1 VTNKPVAVVTG
12 AAGTIGRAIGN
23 TLAVDFTVVGL
34 DRNPSEAPF
43 PILAADVVDRAAIET
58 AARTIAAE
66 HGEVQLVVNNAGILT
81 MNRFLDLTDDEWRR
95 IFDVNVFGTFVVS
108 QVFARQ
114 MSTGGGGRIINVAS
128 IAGKTP
134 LPNQAHY
141 CASKA
146 AVMMLTRVMALE
158 LGHDKVRVF
167 SICPGAVDTA
177 LFRACLTWTADRE
190 QRDPDDLLRE
200 WLPPSRIGRFV
211 EPEEIAAL
219 VRYLASGPSDA
230 LTGHA
235 ISIDGGIAQW

>member
-1 VTNKPVAVVTG
+1 MINKPVAVVTG
-12 AAGTIGRAIGN
+12 AAGTIGRAIGS

-34 DRNPSEAPF
+34 DRNLSEAPF
-43 PILAADVVDRAAIET
+43 PILSADVVDRACIET

-95 IFDVNVFGTFVVS
+95 IFEVNVFGTFVVS

-114 MSTGGGGRIINVAS
+114 MSTSGGGRIINVAS

-158 LGHDKVRVF
+158 LANAKVRVF
-167 SICPGAVDTA
+167 SICPGPVDTD

-200 WLPPSRIGRFV
+200 WLQPSRIGRFV